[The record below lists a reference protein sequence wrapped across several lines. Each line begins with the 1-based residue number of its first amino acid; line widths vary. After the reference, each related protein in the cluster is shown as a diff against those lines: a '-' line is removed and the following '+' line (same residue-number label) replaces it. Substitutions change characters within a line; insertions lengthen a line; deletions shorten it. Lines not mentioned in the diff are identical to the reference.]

1 MSFRDPA
8 IATYVQTVV
17 VFAGVTVS
25 ALAIYFQR
33 KSAKDL
39 AAKASAVE
47 FILRY
52 EVHNRKWWKA
62 RLNGIEYLKGLS
74 ENERQRVAKAW
85 SERKLDEKN
94 KAGIG
99 NVVDWLNHLEVVAV
113 SIADGS
119 LHEPTYSRWQ
129 GSNLRENWNLAL
141 PLVQAMRGTQRGS
154 DDLFEAVEWLANY
167 SGAARSD

>member
-1 MSFRDPA
+1 MIFRDPA
-8 IATYVQTVV
+8 IATYVQTLV
-17 VFAGVTVS
+17 VFAGVAVS

-33 KSAKDL
+33 ESAKDL

-52 EVHNRKWWKA
+52 EVHNRAWWEA

-74 ENERQRVAKAW
+74 ENDRQRVAKAW
-85 SERKLDEKN
+85 SERELEGGD
-94 KAGIG
+94 KAGVG

-113 SIADGS
+113 AIADGS

-129 GSNLRENWNLAL
+129 GTNLRENWNLAV
-141 PLVQAMRGTQRGS
+141 PLVRAMRNTERGN
-154 DDLFEAVEWLANY
+154 DDLFEAIEWLANK
-167 SGAARSD
+167 SSVAQSD

>member
-1 MSFRDPA
+1 MIFRDPA
-8 IATYVQTVV
+8 IATYVQTLV
-17 VFAGVTVS
+17 VFAGVAIS

-33 KSAKDL
+33 KSAKDV

-52 EVHNRKWWKA
+52 EVHNRAWWEA

-74 ENERQRVAKAW
+74 DNDRQRVAKAW
-85 SERKLDEKN
+85 SERRLDEKD

-113 SIADGS
+113 AIADGS
-119 LHEPTYSRWQ
+119 LHKPTYSRWQ
-129 GSNLRENWNLAL
+129 GANLHENWKLAF
-141 PLVQAMRGTQRGS
+141 PLVQAMRGSERGN
-154 DDLFEAVEWLANY
+154 DDLFEAVERLAKKPRAPQ
-167 SGAARSD
+167 SG